1 MTKPPIVSFVPW
13 HPSRIVP
20 LRSWRERDL
29 LEAPKKKTRVK
40 FREGTSNPKK
50 ATGKRSEDEKL
61 LALLPPGV
69 DPKLQRAVLE
79 ALRKVK

>member
-1 MTKPPIVSFVPW
+1 M
-13 HPSRIVP
+13 
-20 LRSWRERDL
+20 
-29 LEAPKKKTRVK
+29 EAPKKKTRVK